1 MKHVLM
7 VKIITTQKFE
17 MGPFAYHPF
26 VENDYINFIKDTK
39 VLSKQPTKCAML
51 KLITQYKEKDIQIG
65 KLVIL

>member
-1 MKHVLM
+1 M

-26 VENDYINFIKDTK
+26 VENDYINSIKYTK
-39 VLSKQPTKCAML
+39 VLSKQLTKCTKS
-51 KLITQYKEKDIQIG
+51 KLITQYKERDVQIG